1 MNITNIIIIKNF
13 QYFILAAI
21 IVFALLSLIIKG
33 IGKKFVFLFLFI
45 LFVQVFD
52 LTLYFG
58 ELFFLL
64 FIPMA
69 LFMLILFLYSL
80 QSEAYSSEIVNDENI
95 GRDGNTKT
103 GISKRQSLRGEA
115 INVYSRFVMPV
126 LFSAGL
132 IFLFV
137 KFSGDYTAKFNAEKS
152 IMLAGFINIAND
164 IFFNYGILVFI
175 VILLIFILFLWV
187 ISILLIRK
195 KQ

>member
-21 IVFALLSLIIKG
+21 MVFALLSLIIKG

-64 FIPMA
+64 FISMA

-95 GRDGNTKT
+95 GKDDDTKT
-103 GISKRQSLRGEA
+103 GISKRQSLRGKA

-126 LFSAGL
+126 LFSASL

-152 IMLAGFINIAND
+152 IMLAGFVNIAND